1 MCLPIYSIPA
11 NSMLSFYLSL
21 SSSSVHLAIY
31 VFYLFYLY
39 CLSISQSIRLSIYL
53 SMRSL
58 SLAFYSFL
66 SCPIQ
71 LLCDSNNLSWYSIL
85 FLPFSLS
92 TCLYT
97 YHNVYIIGSILFKS
111 TRFFIFFIFFY
122 SWLFYAVLF
131 CPSIHPSTHPPVHDI
146 SHPQRFEWAWYQPIH
161 QLVYRSS
168 FESINQLLVGTMVI

>member
-1 MCLPIYSIPA
+1 MFSI
-11 NSMLSFYLSL
+11 F
-21 SSSSVHLAIY
+21 
-31 VFYLFYLY
+31 
-39 CLSISQSIRLSIYL
+39 SIYIVYPSANQSVYPFICL
-53 SMRSL
+53 CVLSL

-111 TRFFIFFIFFY
+111 TRFYFFIF
-122 SWLFYAVLF
+122 LFFLF
-131 CPSIHPSTHPPVHDI
+131 LTLLRCSFLSVYPSIHPSTRPWHIPSPTLWMGMVPTNSPVGLQI
-146 SHPQRFEWAWYQPIH
+146 IIRIYKPTIGWYHGRLRIYKPTIGWH
-161 QLVYRSS
+161 Q
-168 FESINQLLVGTMVI
+168 

>member
-1 MCLPIYSIPA
+1 MFFI
-11 NSMLSFYLSL
+11 F
-21 SSSSVHLAIY
+21 
-31 VFYLFYLY
+31 
-39 CLSISQSIRLSIYL
+39 SIYIVYPSANQSVYPFICL
-53 SMRSL
+53 CVLSL
-58 SLAFYSFL
+58 SLAFYSIL

-71 LLCDSNNLSWYSIL
+71 LLCDSNNLCWYSII

-92 TCLYT
+92 TCLYS
-97 YHNVYIIGSILFKS
+97 YHHVYIIGSILFKS
-111 TRFFIFFIFFY
+111 TRFYSISFY

-168 FESINQLLVGTMVI
+168 LESINQLLVGTMVI

>member
-58 SLAFYSFL
+58 SLLHSTHFYPVLSSYCVIQTTYLDIPFYSYLSLYPPVYIHIIMYILSVLFFL
-66 SCPIQ
+66 S
-71 LLCDSNNLSWYSIL
+71 LLDFI
-85 FLPFSLS
+85 
-92 TCLYT
+92 
-97 YHNVYIIGSILFKS
+97 
-111 TRFFIFFIFFY
+111 FIFFN